1 MEWIE
6 EYLISRKQ
14 EPNKGWKLMTNF
26 LKAFQSLS
34 SLQFRG
40 KMM

>member
-14 EPNKGWKLMTNF
+14 EPNKGWKLMTKV
-26 LKAFQSLS
+26 LTAFQSLS
-34 SLQFRG
+34 SLQLRG
-40 KMM
+40 KTM